1 MEIETIIR
9 FGAFL
14 GVFAILAVAEIY
26 VPRRR
31 LTTSNPDY
39 IRSQW

>member
-1 MEIETIIR
+1 MVIETIIR

-31 LTTSNPDY
+31 LATSKSDY
-39 IRSQW
+39 RRSQW